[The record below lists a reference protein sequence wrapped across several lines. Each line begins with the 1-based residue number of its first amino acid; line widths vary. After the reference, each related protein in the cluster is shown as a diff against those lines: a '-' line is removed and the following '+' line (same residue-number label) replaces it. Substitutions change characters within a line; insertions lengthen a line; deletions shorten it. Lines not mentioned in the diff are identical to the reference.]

1 MKLTV
6 FGGTGGTGRQFVEQA
21 LAGVY
26 EVTAFVR
33 NPSKLVVRHEHM
45 PIIQGEL
52 HDMLNIE
59 RAINGSDVVIS
70 LLGPRLGILIEGR
83 LHKEHKT
90 SSRPVP
96 VAMFRM

>member
-33 NPSKLVVRHEHM
+33 NPSKLVVRHEHLT
-45 PIIQGEL
+45 IIQGEL

-59 RAINGSDVVIS
+59 RAINGRICD
-70 LLGPRLGILIEGR
+70 
-83 LHKEHKT
+83 
-90 SSRPVP
+90 
-96 VAMFRM
+96 